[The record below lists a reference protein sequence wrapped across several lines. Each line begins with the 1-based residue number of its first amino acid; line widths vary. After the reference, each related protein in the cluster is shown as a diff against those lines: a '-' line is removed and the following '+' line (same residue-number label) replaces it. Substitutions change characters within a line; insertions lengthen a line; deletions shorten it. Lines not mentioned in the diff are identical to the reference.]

1 MVSNDS
7 NKQTL
12 SRRAKSYSP
21 FEYVY
26 TNVFLFGNASM
37 FSVLC
42 LRAH

>member
-1 MVSNDS
+1 MVNNDS

-21 FEYVY
+21 FEHVY
-26 TNVFLFGNASM
+26 TNVLLFESASI